1 MLPKSGKK
9 SKKPKKSEVDDSKPE
24 FIEKSKSKF
33 VETLT
38 FKVQLCLVTFLYF
51 LSMYLSTILMLS
63 IYGAKI
69 DLVRVKTH
77 VNAAVSPMG
86 CEEF

>member
-1 MLPKSGKK
+1 MS
-9 SKKPKKSEVDDSKPE
+9 
-24 FIEKSKSKF
+24 
-33 VETLT
+33 
-38 FKVQLCLVTFLYF
+38 VTFLYF

-63 IYGAKI
+63 IYGAKC

-86 CEEF
+86 YEEF

>member
-38 FKVQLCLVTFLYF
+38 FKVQLCLVTFL
-51 LSMYLSTILMLS
+51 SMYLSTILMLS
-63 IYGAKI
+63 IYGAKC

-86 CEEF
+86 YEEF

>member
-38 FKVQLCLVTFLYF
+38 FKVQLCLVTFSYF
-51 LSMYLSTILMLS
+51 LSMYLSTILMIS
-63 IYGAKI
+63 IYGAKC
-69 DLVRVKTH
+69 DLVRVKMC
-77 VNAAVSPMG
+77 VNAAISPMR

>member
-9 SKKPKKSEVDDSKPE
+9 CKKPKKSEVDDSKPE

-38 FKVQLCLVTFLYF
+38 FKVQLCLMTFLYF

-63 IYGAKI
+63 IYGAKC
-69 DLVRVKTH
+69 DLAGNLVLTTGLKT
-77 VNAAVSPMG
+77 
-86 CEEF
+86 